1 MNLRGI
7 LVLLVSVGLAWLAMV
22 AANRW
27 MEGRLAS
34 AKVEVVDVVAA
45 AADIPFGTQI
55 DATLIKMVGLPAAA
69 LPEKVF
75 RDPQQVIGRVAATTL
90 FKGEPLIEGRVVEH
104 LGGSALAAV
113 VPEGKRAIT
122 VRVNDVIGVAGF
134 MLPGN
139 RVDLISIKGGS
150 GGARTETMLRNLKV
164 LAVDQTASQDKND
177 PVLVRAVTLQVDP
190 NQAEEIAEATNE
202 GKVQFTLRNPME
214 DNREAPPTVA
224 ETEQEESVQPPP
236 APPAV
241 ASNQAKAPYEPET
254 VLVIRRLHKQREF
267 TGLDFARDAELRR

>member
-1 MNLRGI
+1 MNLRGV

-27 MEGRLAS
+27 MEGRLAG

-55 DATLIKMVGLPAAA
+55 DATLIKMIGLPPAA

-113 VPEGKRAIT
+113 VPEGQRAIT

-150 GGARTETMLRNLKV
+150 GGAKTETMLRNLKV

-214 DNREAPPTVA
+214 DNREEAPTVA
-224 ETEQEESVQPPP
+224 EAEEEPVQSAP
-236 APPAV
+236 APPPV
-241 ASNQAKAPYEPET
+241 APKQATAPYEPET
-254 VLVIRRLHKQREF
+254 VLVIRRLQKQREF